1 MKRTI
6 LIFCQLL
13 LVSFSVHAVAAQ
25 SGKIVTVPHHQST
38 QLMISGKA
46 KKVTLGDPAVLDLL
60 VLRSNELFLIGK
72 KLGTTNVAVWDSRGR
87 IIESF
92 NVEVTHDLNS
102 LKAKLYQFLPNE
114 SIEVHSAQEK
124 IVLRGLVSNQQ
135 NMDTAIKVA
144 ETFAVGDAVDKEK
157 DSNDDDKVHESPVI
171 NLLSIGGAQQVT
183 LEVTVAEVQRSLVRR
198 FDSNFHFFQKSGDFT
213 WGATTVG
220 GDIQSIDGLIQP
232 ILNAPGVNEFGFLG
246 SFIDSNT
253 LFTFALDVAKQN
265 GVAKVLAEPS
275 LTALS
280 GTQAEF
286 IAGGEFPIPVPNDD
300 GITIDYKE
308 YGVALDFVPYILS
321 DKKINLKMNVNV
333 SEIANSGVLTFN
345 PGEVNAAFF
354 IPPITKR
361 SAGTTL
367 ELADGQT
374 IGIAGLLSE
383 NARNVDSGI
392 PGASDIPVLGRLF
405 KSEEFTSGE
414 TELVILVT
422 PRLAK
427 PIDRRR
433 VTLPTDGFVSPNDVE
448 FYLLGKGAELDF
460 DRYKLNNDDQLDL
473 NVIDYNVSEGG
484 SEGKFGHSL

>member
-1 MKRTI
+1 MKRII
-6 LIFCQLL
+6 LLISQLL
-13 LVSFSVHAVAAQ
+13 FVSLSVNAAPAQ
-25 SGKIVTVPHHQST
+25 SGKVVSVAHHQST
-38 QLMISGKA
+38 QLIISGKA
-46 KKVTLGDPAVLDLL
+46 KKVTLGDPEVLDII
-60 VLRSNELFLIGK
+60 VLRSNELFLVGK
-72 KLGTTNVAVWDSRGR
+72 KLGTTNVSVWDSRGR
-87 IIESF
+87 LIEQF
-92 NVEVTHDLNS
+92 NVEVTHDLNT
-102 LKAKLYQFLPNE
+102 LKSKLYQFLPDE

-124 IVLRGLVSNQQ
+124 VVLRGLVSNQQ
-135 NMDTAIKVA
+135 NMDIAVKIA
-144 ETFAVGDAVDKEK
+144 ETFAAGDAADEKEDEDDTRD
-157 DSNDDDKVHESPVI
+157 DSMVI

-183 LEVTVAEVQRSLVRR
+183 LEVTVAEVQRTLVRR

-213 WGATTVG
+213 WGTTTAG
-220 GDIQSIDGLIQP
+220 GGIDNIGP
-232 ILNAPGVNEFGFLG
+232 ILNVPTVEDFGFLG

-253 LFTFALDVAKQN
+253 LFTFALDVARQN

-286 IAGGEFPIPVPNDD
+286 VAGGEFPIPVPNED

-308 YGVALDFVPYILS
+308 YGVQLDFVPYILS
-321 DKKINLKMNVNV
+321 DKRINLKMNVNV
-333 SEIANSGVLTFN
+333 SEISNSGVLTFN
-345 PGEVNAAFF
+345 PNEVNATFF

-361 SAGTTL
+361 SAGTTI

-383 NARNVDSGI
+383 NARNVADGI
-392 PGASDIPVLGRLF
+392 PGASDLPVLGRLF

-422 PRLAK
+422 PRLAT

-433 VTLPTDGFVSPNDVE
+433 ITLPTDGFVSPNDVE

-460 DRYKLNNDDQLDL
+460 DRYQLNEIREEETNNRFDQ
-473 NVIDYNVSEGG
+473 YGSSEGG

>member
-1 MKRTI
+1 MKRII
-6 LIFCQLL
+6 LLISQLL
-13 LVSFSVHAVAAQ
+13 FVSLSVNAAPAQ
-25 SGKIVTVPHHQST
+25 SGKVVSVAHHQST
-38 QLMISGKA
+38 QLIISGKA
-46 KKVTLGDPAVLDLL
+46 KKVTLGDPEVLDII
-60 VLRSNELFLIGK
+60 VLRSNELFLVGK
-72 KLGTTNVAVWDSRGR
+72 KLGTTNVSVWDSRGR
-87 IIESF
+87 LIEQF
-92 NVEVTHDLNS
+92 NVEVTHDLNT
-102 LKAKLYQFLPNE
+102 LKSKLYQFLPDE

-124 IVLRGLVSNQQ
+124 VVLRGLVSNQQ
-135 NMDTAIKVA
+135 NMDIAVKIA
-144 ETFAVGDAVDKEK
+144 ETFAAGDAADEKEDEDDTRD
-157 DSNDDDKVHESPVI
+157 DSMVI

-183 LEVTVAEVQRSLVRR
+183 LEVTVAEVQRTLVRR

-213 WGATTVG
+213 WGATTAG
-220 GDIQSIDGLIQP
+220 GGIDNIGP
-232 ILNAPGVNEFGFLG
+232 ILNVPTVEDFGFLG

-253 LFTFALDVAKQN
+253 LFTFALDVARQN

-286 IAGGEFPIPVPNDD
+286 VAGGEFPIPVPNED

-308 YGVALDFVPYILS
+308 YGVQLDFVPYILS
-321 DKKINLKMNVNV
+321 DKRINLKMNVNV
-333 SEIANSGVLTFN
+333 SEISNSGVLTFN
-345 PGEVNAAFF
+345 PNEVNATFF

-361 SAGTTL
+361 SAGTTI

-383 NARNVDSGI
+383 NARNVADGI
-392 PGASDIPVLGRLF
+392 PGASDLPVLGRLF

-422 PRLAK
+422 PRLAI

-433 VTLPTDGFVSPNDVE
+433 ITLPTDGFVSPNDVE

-460 DRYKLNNDDQLDL
+460 GRYQLNEIREEETSNSFDQ
-473 NVIDYNVSEGG
+473 YGSSEGG

>member
-1 MKRTI
+1 MKTI
-6 LIFCQLL
+6 ILLISQLL
-13 LVSFSVHAVAAQ
+13 FISLSVNAATVQ
-25 SGKIVTVPHHQST
+25 SGKVVTVAHHQST

-46 KKVTLGDPAVLDLL
+46 KKVTLGDPEVLDIL

-72 KLGTTNVAVWDSRGR
+72 KLGTTNVSVWDRRGQL
-87 IIESF
+87 IEQF
-92 NVEVTHDLNS
+92 NVEVTHDLNT
-102 LKAKLYQFLPNE
+102 LKSKLYLFLPDE
-114 SIEVHSAQEK
+114 GIEVHSSQEK
-124 IVLRGLVSNQQ
+124 IVLKGLVSSQQ
-135 NMDTAIKVA
+135 NMDTAVKIA
-144 ETFAVGDAVDKEK
+144 ETFALGEAADEEDDSSK
-157 DSNDDDKVHESPVI
+157 DDESMVI

-183 LEVTVAEVQRSLVRR
+183 LEVTVAEVQRTLVRR

-213 WGATTVG
+213 WGATSVG
-220 GDIQSIDGLIQP
+220 GGIDNIGP
-232 ILNAPGVNEFGFLG
+232 ILNVPAVEDFGFLG

-253 LFTFALDVAKQN
+253 LFTFALDIAKQN

-286 IAGGEFPIPVPNDD
+286 VAGGEFPIPVPNED
-300 GITIDYKE
+300 GVTIAYKE
-308 YGVALDFVPYILS
+308 YGVQLDFVPFILS
-321 DKKINLKMNVNV
+321 NKKINLKLNVNV
-333 SEIANSGVLTFN
+333 SEIANAGVLTFS
-345 PGEVNAAFF
+345 PGEVNSTFF

-361 SAGTTL
+361 SAGTTV

-383 NARNVDSGI
+383 NARNVADGI
-392 PGASDIPVLGRLF
+392 PGASDLPVLGRLF

-422 PRLAK
+422 PRLAT

-433 VTLPTDGFVSPNDVE
+433 ITLPTDGFVAPNDVE

-460 DRYKLNNDDQLDL
+460 DRYQLSDLKEEDNSNNVRQ
-473 NVIDYNVSEGG
+473 YGSSEGG

>member
-1 MKRTI
+1 MKRII
-6 LIFCQLL
+6 LLISQLL
-13 LVSFSVHAVAAQ
+13 FVSLSVNAAPAQ
-25 SGKIVTVPHHQST
+25 SGKVVSVAHHQST
-38 QLMISGKA
+38 QLIISGKA
-46 KKVTLGDPAVLDLL
+46 KKVTLGDPEVLDII
-60 VLRSNELFLIGK
+60 VLRSNELFLVGK
-72 KLGTTNVAVWDSRGR
+72 KLGTTNVSVWDSRGR
-87 IIESF
+87 LIEQF
-92 NVEVTHDLNS
+92 NVEVTHDLNT
-102 LKAKLYQFLPNE
+102 LKSKLYQFLPDE

-124 IVLRGLVSNQQ
+124 VVLRGLVSTQQ
-135 NMDTAIKVA
+135 NMDTAVKIA
-144 ETFAVGDAVDKEK
+144 ETFAAGDAADEGED
-157 DSNDDDKVHESPVI
+157 DSRDDSMVI
-171 NLLSIGGAQQVT
+171 NLLNIGGAQQVT
-183 LEVTVAEVQRSLVRR
+183 LEVTVAEVQRTLVRR

-213 WGATTVG
+213 WGATTAG
-220 GDIQSIDGLIQP
+220 GGIDNIGP
-232 ILNAPGVNEFGFLG
+232 ILNVPAVDDFGFLG

-253 LFTFALDVAKQN
+253 LFTFALDIARQN

-286 IAGGEFPIPVPNDD
+286 VAGGEFPIPVPNED

-308 YGVALDFVPYILS
+308 YGVQLDFVPYILS
-321 DKKINLKMNVNV
+321 DKRINLKMNVNV
-333 SEIANSGVLTFN
+333 SEISNSGVLTFN
-345 PGEVNAAFF
+345 PNEVNATFF

-361 SAGTTL
+361 SAGTTI

-383 NARNVDSGI
+383 NARNVADGI
-392 PGASDIPVLGRLF
+392 PGASDLPVLGRLF

-422 PRLAK
+422 PRLAT

-433 VTLPTDGFVSPNDVE
+433 ITLPTDGFVSPNDVE

-460 DRYKLNNDDQLDL
+460 DRYQLNDIREEETFESFDQFGSSD
-473 NVIDYNVSEGG
+473 GG

>member
-1 MKRTI
+1 MKRII
-6 LIFCQLL
+6 LLISQLL
-13 LVSFSVHAVAAQ
+13 FVSLSVNAAPAQ
-25 SGKIVTVPHHQST
+25 SGKVVSVAHHQST

-46 KKVTLGDPAVLDLL
+46 KKVTLGDPEVLDII
-60 VLRSNELFLIGK
+60 VLRSNELFLVGK
-72 KLGTTNVAVWDSRGR
+72 KLGTTNVSVWDSRGR
-87 IIESF
+87 LLEQF
-92 NVEVTHDLNS
+92 NVEVTHDLNT
-102 LKAKLYQFLPNE
+102 LKSKLYQFLPDE

-124 IVLRGLVSNQQ
+124 VVLRGLVSTQQ
-135 NMDTAIKVA
+135 NMDTAVKIA
-144 ETFAVGDAVDKEK
+144 ETFAAGEAADEGEDDSK
-157 DSNDDDKVHESPVI
+157 DDSMVI

-183 LEVTVAEVQRSLVRR
+183 LEVTVAEVQRTLVRR

-213 WGATTVG
+213 WGATTAG
-220 GDIQSIDGLIQP
+220 GGIDNIGP
-232 ILNAPGVNEFGFLG
+232 ILNIPSVDDFGFLG

-253 LFTFALDVAKQN
+253 LFTFALDVARQN

-286 IAGGEFPIPVPNDD
+286 VAGGEFPIPVPNED

-308 YGVALDFVPYILS
+308 YGVQLDFVPYILS
-321 DKKINLKMNVNV
+321 DKRINLKMNVNV

-345 PGEVNAAFF
+345 PNEVNATFF

-361 SAGTTL
+361 SAGTTI

-383 NARNVDSGI
+383 NARNVADGI
-392 PGASDIPVLGRLF
+392 PGASDLPVLGRLF

-422 PRLAK
+422 PRLAT

-433 VTLPTDGFVSPNDVE
+433 ITLPTDGFVSPNDVE

-460 DRYKLNNDDQLDL
+460 DRYQLNEIREEETTDSFDQYGSSD
-473 NVIDYNVSEGG
+473 GG

>member
-1 MKRTI
+1 MKRII
-6 LIFCQLL
+6 LLISQLL
-13 LVSFSVHAVAAQ
+13 FVSLSVNAAPAQ
-25 SGKIVTVPHHQST
+25 SGKVVSVAHHQST

-46 KKVTLGDPAVLDLL
+46 KKVTLGDPEVLDII
-60 VLRSNELFLIGK
+60 VLRSNELFLVGK
-72 KLGTTNVAVWDSRGR
+72 KLGTTNVSVWDTRGR
-87 IIESF
+87 LIEQF
-92 NVEVTHDLNS
+92 NVEVTHDLNT
-102 LKAKLYQFLPNE
+102 LKSKLYQFLPDE

-124 IVLRGLVSNQQ
+124 VVLRGLVSTQQ
-135 NMDTAIKVA
+135 NMDTAVKIA
-144 ETFAVGDAVDKEK
+144 ETFAAGEAADEGEDDSK
-157 DSNDDDKVHESPVI
+157 DDSMVI

-183 LEVTVAEVQRSLVRR
+183 LEVTVAEVQRTLVRR

-213 WGATTVG
+213 WGATTAG
-220 GDIQSIDGLIQP
+220 GGIDNIGP
-232 ILNAPGVNEFGFLG
+232 ILNIPSVDDFGFLG

-253 LFTFALDVAKQN
+253 LFTFALDVARQN

-286 IAGGEFPIPVPNDD
+286 VAGGEFPIPVPNED

-308 YGVALDFVPYILS
+308 YGVQLDFVPYILS
-321 DKKINLKMNVNV
+321 DKRINLKMNVNV

-345 PGEVNAAFF
+345 PNEVNATFF

-361 SAGTTL
+361 SAGTTI

-383 NARNVDSGI
+383 NARNVADGI
-392 PGASDIPVLGRLF
+392 PGASDLPVLGRLF

-422 PRLAK
+422 PRLAT

-433 VTLPTDGFVSPNDVE
+433 ITLPTDGFVSPNDVE

-460 DRYKLNNDDQLDL
+460 DRYQLNEIREEETTDSFDQYGSSD
-473 NVIDYNVSEGG
+473 GG

>member
-1 MKRTI
+1 MKRII
-6 LIFCQLL
+6 LLISQLL
-13 LVSFSVHAVAAQ
+13 FVSLSVNAAPAQ
-25 SGKIVTVPHHQST
+25 SGKVVSVAHHQST

-46 KKVTLGDPAVLDLL
+46 KKVTLGDPEVLDII
-60 VLRSNELFLIGK
+60 VLRSNELFLVGK
-72 KLGTTNVAVWDSRGR
+72 KLGTTNVSVWDSRGR
-87 IIESF
+87 LIEQF
-92 NVEVTHDLNS
+92 NVEVTHDLNT
-102 LKAKLYQFLPNE
+102 LKSKLYQFLPDE

-124 IVLRGLVSNQQ
+124 VVLRGLVSTQQ
-135 NMDTAIKVA
+135 NMDTAVKIA
-144 ETFAVGDAVDKEK
+144 ETFAAGEAADEGEDDSK
-157 DSNDDDKVHESPVI
+157 DDSMVI

-183 LEVTVAEVQRSLVRR
+183 LEVTVAEVQRTLVRR

-213 WGATTVG
+213 WGATTAG
-220 GDIQSIDGLIQP
+220 GGIDNIGP
-232 ILNAPGVNEFGFLG
+232 ILNIPSVDDFGFLG

-253 LFTFALDVAKQN
+253 LFTFALDVARQN

-286 IAGGEFPIPVPNDD
+286 VAGGEFPIPVPNED

-308 YGVALDFVPYILS
+308 YGVQLDFVPYILS
-321 DKKINLKMNVNV
+321 DKRINLKMNVNV

-345 PGEVNAAFF
+345 PNEVNATFF

-361 SAGTTL
+361 SAGTTI

-383 NARNVDSGI
+383 NARNVADGI
-392 PGASDIPVLGRLF
+392 PGASDLPVLGRLF

-422 PRLAK
+422 PRLAT

-433 VTLPTDGFVSPNDVE
+433 ITLPTDGFVSPNDVE

-460 DRYKLNNDDQLDL
+460 DRYQLNEIREEETTDSFDQYGSSD
-473 NVIDYNVSEGG
+473 GG

>member
-1 MKRTI
+1 MKTTI
-6 LIFCQLL
+6 LILCQLL
-13 LVSFSVHAVAAQ
+13 FVSFSVNAATAQ
-25 SGKIVTVPHHQST
+25 SGKIVSVPHHQST

-46 KKVTLGDPAVLDLL
+46 KKVTLGDPEVLDIL

-72 KLGTTNVAVWDSRGR
+72 KLGTTNVSVWDSRGR

-92 NVEVTHDLNS
+92 NVEVTHDLNT
-102 LKAKLYQFLPNE
+102 LKAKLHQFLPDEN
-114 SIEVHSAQEK
+114 IEVHSSLEK
-124 IVLRGLVSNQQ
+124 IVLKGLVSSQQ
-135 NMDTAIKVA
+135 NMDTAIKLA
-144 ETFAVGDAVDKEK
+144 ETFSFGDAADEGEDKGGK
-157 DSNDDDKVHESPVI
+157 DEESPVI
-171 NLLSIGGAQQVT
+171 NLLAIGGAQQVT

-198 FDSNFHFFQKSGDFT
+198 FDSNFHFFQRSGDFT
-213 WGATTVG
+213 WGATTAG
-220 GDIQSIDGLIQP
+220 GGIDNIGP
-232 ILNAPGVNEFGFLG
+232 ILNVPSVDDFGFLG

-280 GTQAEF
+280 GTKAEF
-286 IAGGEFPIPVPNDD
+286 VAGGEFPIPVPNDD

-308 YGVALDFVPYILS
+308 YGVQLDFVPFILS
-321 DKKINLKMNVNV
+321 DKKINLKLNVNV
-333 SEIANSGVLTFN
+333 SEISNSGVLTFN
-345 PGEVNAAFF
+345 PGEVNATFF

-383 NARNVDSGI
+383 NSRNVADGI

-422 PRLAK
+422 PRLAT

-433 VTLPTDGFVSPNDVE
+433 ITLPTDAYVSPNDVE

-460 DRYKLNNDDQLDL
+460 DRYRLNDINEQSDNSALQ
-473 NVIDYNVSEGG
+473 YGTSEGG

>member
-1 MKRTI
+1 MKKII
-6 LIFCQLL
+6 LILCQMLL
-13 LVSFSVHAVAAQ
+13 LSFPIKAATVQ
-25 SGKIVTVPHHQST
+25 SGKVVSVAHHQST
-38 QLMISGKA
+38 QVMISGKA
-46 KKVTLGDPAVLDLL
+46 KKVTLGDPSVVDLL

-72 KLGTTNVAVWDSRGR
+72 RLGTTNVAVWNSQGR
-87 IIESF
+87 LIESF
-92 NVEVTHDLNS
+92 NVEVTHDINT
-102 LKAKLYQFLPNE
+102 LKAKLHQFLPGE
-114 SIEVHSAQEK
+114 KIGVYSSQEK
-124 IVLRGLVSNQQ
+124 IVLKGLVSNQQ
-135 NMDTAIKVA
+135 AMDTAIKLA
-144 ETFAVGDAVDKEK
+144 ETFSVGEAADKDDENNDKEEQ
-157 DSNDDDKVHESPVI
+157 SSVI

-198 FDSNFHFFQKSGDFT
+198 FDSNFHFFQKSGDVL
-213 WGATTVG
+213 WGATTAG
-220 GDIQSIDGLIQP
+220 GGIDNIGP
-232 ILNAPGVNEFGFLG
+232 ILNTPSVEDFGFLG

-280 GTQAEF
+280 GTKAEF
-286 IAGGEFPIPVPNDD
+286 LAGGEFPIPVPNDD

-308 YGVALDFVPYILS
+308 YGVALDFIPYVLS
-321 DKKINLKMNVNV
+321 DQKINLKMNVNV
-333 SEIANSGVLTFN
+333 SEISNSGVLTYN
-345 PGEVNAAFF
+345 PSEINASFF

-361 SAGTTL
+361 SAGSTL

-392 PGASDIPVLGRLF
+392 PGVTDVPVLGRLF

-448 FYLLGKGAELDF
+448 FYLLGQGATLDF
-460 DRYKLNNDDQLDL
+460 DRYQLPLNGSTGHSDTMEFSSTD
-473 NVIDYNVSEGG
+473 GG